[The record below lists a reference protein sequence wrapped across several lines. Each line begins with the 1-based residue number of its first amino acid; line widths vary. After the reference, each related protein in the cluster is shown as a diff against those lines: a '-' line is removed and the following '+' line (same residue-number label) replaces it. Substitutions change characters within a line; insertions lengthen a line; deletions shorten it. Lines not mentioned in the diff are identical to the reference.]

1 MCYRWFSWLF
11 QIAKIHFF
19 SSLLNFLQTK
29 IFILSKTI
37 KIISI
42 MKKFHNLIIVDES
55 GSMSSIEKQAVSGML
70 ETLNSIK
77 ESQKRIP
84 DVLQTVTL
92 ITFNSEHLSTL
103 YSCSLAD
110 SVDTDSIRYLP
121 SGCTPLYDAIGTGI
135 SRLKEVAQKEDNVI
149 VTIITDGYENSSTRY
164 SLSDIKR
171 MIEQQKELGWTVAL
185 IGTSNLD
192 VESMAKSMSIN
203 DHLSF
208 SQDAQT
214 TKRMFREMGAARE
227 ARVFMAHENIEAPAR
242 MALFDC
248 EEMSSDD
255 ADQSVASAEER
266 VARIKK
272 IKDLLK
278 GQA

>member
-1 MCYRWFSWLF
+1 
-11 QIAKIHFF
+11 
-19 SSLLNFLQTK
+19 
-29 IFILSKTI
+29 
-37 KIISI
+37 

-70 ETLNSIK
+70 ETLNNIK

-84 DVLQTVTL
+84 DVIQTVTL

-103 YSCSLAD
+103 YNCSMAE
-110 SVDTDSIRYLP
+110 SVDVDSIRYLP

-164 SLSDIKR
+164 TLSDIKR
-171 MIEQQKELGWTVAL
+171 LIEQQKELGWTIAL

-208 SQDAQT
+208 SQDAKT
-214 TKRMFREMGAARE
+214 TSRMFREMGAARE
-227 ARVFMAHENIEAPAR
+227 ARVFMASEDIEAPSSAP
-242 MALFDC
+242 LFDC
-248 EEMSSDD
+248 SEMSSDD
-255 ADQSVASAEER
+255 ADQSVSSVEER
-266 VARIKK
+266 VARIKR
-272 IKDLLK
+272 IREALKDND
-278 GQA
+278 

>member
-1 MCYRWFSWLF
+1 
-11 QIAKIHFF
+11 
-19 SSLLNFLQTK
+19 
-29 IFILSKTI
+29 
-37 KIISI
+37 

-77 ESQKRIP
+77 QSQKRIP
-84 DVLQTVTL
+84 DVIQTVTL

-103 YSCSLAD
+103 YNCSMAE
-110 SVDTDSIRYLP
+110 SVDVDSIRYLP

-164 SLSDIKR
+164 TLSDIKR
-171 MIEQQKELGWTVAL
+171 LIEQQKELGWTVAL

-214 TKRMFREMGAARE
+214 TSRMFREMGAARE
-227 ARVFMAHENIEAPAR
+227 ARVFMAAEDIEAPCGA
-242 MALFDC
+242 ALFDC
-248 EEMSSDD
+248 NAMSIDD
-255 ADQSVASAEER
+255 EDQSVATAEER
-266 VARIKK
+266 VARIKS
-272 IKDLLK
+272 IREALKDND
-278 GQA
+278 

>member
-1 MCYRWFSWLF
+1 
-11 QIAKIHFF
+11 
-19 SSLLNFLQTK
+19 
-29 IFILSKTI
+29 
-37 KIISI
+37 

-84 DVLQTVTL
+84 DVIQTVTL

-103 YSCSLAD
+103 YNCSMAE
-110 SVDTDSIRYLP
+110 SVDVDSIRYLP

-164 SLSDIKR
+164 TLSDIKR
-171 MIEQQKELGWTVAL
+171 LIEQQKELGWTIAL

-208 SQDAQT
+208 SQDAKT
-214 TKRMFREMGAARE
+214 TSRMFREMGAARE
-227 ARVFMAHENIEAPAR
+227 ARVFMASEDIVAPCGS
-242 MALFDC
+242 ALFDC
-248 EEMSSDD
+248 NCMSIDD
-255 ADQSVASAEER
+255 EDQSVATAEER
-266 VARIKK
+266 VARIKS
-272 IKDLLK
+272 IRESLKDND
-278 GQA
+278 

>member
-1 MCYRWFSWLF
+1 
-11 QIAKIHFF
+11 
-19 SSLLNFLQTK
+19 
-29 IFILSKTI
+29 
-37 KIISI
+37 

-77 ESQKRIP
+77 QSQKRIP
-84 DVLQTVTL
+84 DVIQTVTL

-103 YSCSLAD
+103 YNCSMAE
-110 SVDTDSIRYLP
+110 SVDVDSIRYLP

-164 SLSDIKR
+164 TLSDIKR
-171 MIEQQKELGWTVAL
+171 LIEQQKELGWTVAL

-208 SQDAQT
+208 SQDAKT
-214 TKRMFREMGAARE
+214 TSRMFREMGAARE
-227 ARVFMAHENIEAPAR
+227 ARVFMAAEDIEAPSSAP
-242 MALFDC
+242 LFDC
-248 EEMSSDD
+248 NAMSIDD
-255 ADQSVASAEER
+255 EDQSVATAEER
-266 VARIKK
+266 VARIKS
-272 IKDLLK
+272 IREVLKDND
-278 GQA
+278 

>member
-1 MCYRWFSWLF
+1 
-11 QIAKIHFF
+11 
-19 SSLLNFLQTK
+19 
-29 IFILSKTI
+29 
-37 KIISI
+37 

-84 DVLQTVTL
+84 DVTQTVTL

-103 YSCSLAD
+103 YNCSLAE

-135 SRLKEVAQKEDNVI
+135 SRLKEVAHKEDNVI
-149 VTIITDGYENSSTRY
+149 VTIITDGYENSSNRY

-192 VESMAKSMSIN
+192 VESMAKGMAIDN
-203 DHLSF
+203 HLSF
-208 SQDAQT
+208 SQDAKT
-214 TKRMFREMGAARE
+214 TRRMFREMGAARE
-227 ARVFMAHENIEAPAR
+227 ARVFMAAEDIPEPCGAP
-242 MALFDC
+242 LFEC
-248 EEMSSDD
+248 ASMSEDD
-255 ADQSVASAEER
+255 ADQSVLSAEER
-266 VARIKK
+266 VARIKRMNK
-272 IKDLLK
+272 S
-278 GQA
+278 

>member
-1 MCYRWFSWLF
+1 
-11 QIAKIHFF
+11 
-19 SSLLNFLQTK
+19 
-29 IFILSKTI
+29 
-37 KIISI
+37 
-42 MKKFHNLIIVDES
+42 MKKLHNLIIVDES

-70 ETLNSIK
+70 ETLSSIK
-77 ESQKRIP
+77 SSQKRIP
-84 DVLQTVTL
+84 DVLQTITL

-103 YSCSLAD
+103 YNCSLAE
-110 SVDTDSIRYLP
+110 SVDVDSIRYLP

-149 VTIITDGYENSSTRY
+149 VTIITDGYENSSSRY
-164 SLSDIKR
+164 TLSEIKR

-214 TKRMFREMGAARE
+214 TRRMFREMGAARE
-227 ARVFMAHENIEAPAR
+227 ARVFMAAEDIEAPKGAS
-242 MALFDC
+242 LFDIS
-248 EEMSSDD
+248 EMSSDD
-255 ADQSVASAEER
+255 VDQSVASVEER
-266 VARIKK
+266 VARIRKMN
-272 IKDLLK
+272 DMLHELPD
-278 GQA
+278 